1 MRYIKKNYWAIVL
14 VFILLL
20 TSINTPS
27 SYAFWEEKET
37 SFVTTVYNDQNGLPT
52 GEANTILQ
60 AKDGYIWIGS
70 YGGLIKYDGTIS

>member
-1 MRYIKKNYWAIVL
+1 MNFIKKKLWPIAL
-14 VFILLL
+14 AFILII
-20 TSINTPS
+20 TSINASS

-60 AKDGYIWIGS
+60 TKGGYIWIGS
-70 YGGLIKYDGTIS
+70 YV